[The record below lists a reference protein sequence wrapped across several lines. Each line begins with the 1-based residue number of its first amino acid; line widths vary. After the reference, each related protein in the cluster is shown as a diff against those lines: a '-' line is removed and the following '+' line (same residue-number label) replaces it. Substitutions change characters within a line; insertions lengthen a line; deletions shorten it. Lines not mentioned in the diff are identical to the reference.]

1 MRTFAAVLPSKTIWS
16 ILDATDVPQRETRG
30 EYPIG
35 TSPATGSGVSCRTSE
50 GNKIPSA
57 VMLIQRD
64 CKTAYFSSFGVRDP
78 GTKEP
83 MTLETIFRIYSMSK
97 PITTA
102 TAMMLVEEGK
112 LQLDDPLSKANG
124 DAPTMRTCTG

>member
-1 MRTFAAVLPSKTIWS
+1 
-16 ILDATDVPQRETRG
+16 
-30 EYPIG
+30 
-35 TSPATGSGVSCRTSE
+35 
-50 GNKIPSA
+50 
-57 VMLIQRD
+57 MLIQRD
-64 CKTAYFSSFGVRDP
+64 CKTAYFSSFDVRDP

-124 DAPTMRTCTG
+124 DAPTTRTYTG